1 MMLLTED
8 EAQKED
14 LTLRAKERETFKM
27 RMRQMDDTQREI
39 TKMLLD
45 IGLAGYIITNE
56 DRELFSQEYNIKE
69 EEEPD
74 LEVSED
80 GVVRPDY
87 EDGDIRRGPDGRELT
102 IGNGGYGEQ
111 GNENGDYNGGGQF
124 DDGEG
129 FGV

>member
-56 DRELFSQEYNIKE
+56 DRELFSQEYRLFSSLFNVLLIF
-69 EEEPD
+69 
-74 LEVSED
+74 S
-80 GVVRPDY
+80 
-87 EDGDIRRGPDGRELT
+87 
-102 IGNGGYGEQ
+102 
-111 GNENGDYNGGGQF
+111 
-124 DDGEG
+124 
-129 FGV
+129 